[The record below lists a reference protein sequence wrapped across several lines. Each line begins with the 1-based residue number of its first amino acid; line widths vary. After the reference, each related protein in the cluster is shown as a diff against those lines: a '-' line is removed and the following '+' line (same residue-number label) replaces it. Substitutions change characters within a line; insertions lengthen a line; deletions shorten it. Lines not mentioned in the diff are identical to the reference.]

1 MIWMI
6 VISEEK
12 KKISCESNTYE
23 YENEYEIGVQIMSN
37 DKMRVQVRT
46 LEADFIATWIWKRVK
61 SID

>member
-46 LEADFIATWIWKRVK
+46 LEADFIAT
-61 SID
+61 